1 MANQKKN
8 SGFMAWYESYKG
20 QRVVGIVY
28 SVGAS
33 VVIIGAL
40 FKILHWQGA
49 SIVLMIGMFTEA
61 FLFIIGALDKPHAT
75 YHWEEVFPQLLG
87 HGADPMLVAEKA
99 GQPRPTLLG
108 GAGSASSSAAS
119 ATAPGLAEGDVKA
132 LKESIANVAAT
143 ANSLADL
150 GKLAEGSNKLSEKL
164 AAAAEATD
172 KFAGAQT
179 GVAQAADN
187 LGANYVAAAKAAEA
201 IKNDTEAAAQSQ
213 AAAAK
218 NLAALNAAYELN
230 LKSAQNAAQEAAKL
244 ADANIAAAKS
254 SEAFAAAQD
263 KLAKQVADLNKVYG
277 NMLSAIA

>member
-1 MANQKKN
+1 MANQEIDNLKGWDKVV
-8 SGFMAWYESYKG
+8 AWYASKAYA
-20 QRVVGIVY
+20 VGIIY
-28 SVGAS
+28 SAGAS

-40 FKILHWQGA
+40 FKILHWPGA

-61 FLFIIGALDKPHAT
+61 FLFILGIFEKPAPH
-75 YHWEEVFPQLLG
+75 YNWENVFPQLIG
-87 HGADPMLVAEKA
+87 HDAKPVA
-99 GQPRPTLLG
+99 G
-108 GAGSASSSAAS
+108 GFGGSSAS

-132 LKESIANVAAT
+132 LKESIANVSAA

-172 KFAGAQT
+172 KFAGAQS
-179 GVAQAADN
+179 GVAQAADS

-230 LKSAQNAAQEAAKL
+230 LKSAQAAAEEAKKL
-244 ADANIAAAKS
+244 ADNNAAAAKAG
-254 SEAFAAAQD
+254 EAFAAAQD

-277 NMLSAIA
+277 NMLTALA